1 MAPSLCEQFQ
11 EHVETWLEESHD
23 PVMEAHV
30 HSCSRCNALVEDLG
44 AIRAGAFEW
53 AYPEDEPSPRVWNS
67 ICTQLEAEGLI
78 RPERAGWWK
87 RATSWVPVLPRP
99 VLAGAYLA
107 AVVAIAFAVSVPV
120 RTHINQQRW
129 LATAEDT
136 SLPLQA
142 HLTTVEQATV
152 STMPRS
158 NSVVEASLHQNLA
171 VVDNYIALC
180 EKNVQE
186 DPQNEFAREYL
197 YDAYQQKADLLAEMS
212 ERGVYGQ

>member
-1 MAPSLCEQFQ
+1 MAPSPCEQFRM
-11 EHVETWLEESHD
+11 HLETWLEESHD
-23 PVMEAHV
+23 PAMELHV
-30 HSCSRCNALVEDLG
+30 RSCSHCNGLVEDLG
-44 AIRAGAFEW
+44 AIRAAAFEW

-67 ICTQLEAEGLI
+67 IRAQLESEGLI
-78 RPERAGWWK
+78 RAERDSWW
-87 RATSWVPVLPRP
+87 RHVTSRMPSLPRP

-107 AVVAIAFAVSVPV
+107 VLVAVAFAASGPV
-120 RTHINQQRW
+120 RTHMNHQRW

-142 HLTTVEQATV
+142 HLTTMEQATV
-152 STMPRS
+152 STMPAS
-158 NSVVEASLHQNLA
+158 NSAVTASLNQNL
-171 VVDNYIALC
+171 VIVDNYIELC

-186 DPQNEFAREYL
+186 DPQNEVAREYL